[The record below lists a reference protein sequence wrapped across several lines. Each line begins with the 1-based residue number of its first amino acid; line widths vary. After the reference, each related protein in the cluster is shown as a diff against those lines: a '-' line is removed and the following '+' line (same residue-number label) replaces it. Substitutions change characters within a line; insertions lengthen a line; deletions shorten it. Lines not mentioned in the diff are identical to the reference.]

1 MNMEGILFRLIDTA
15 GIRET
20 EQHIESLGIER
31 SQQKIK
37 EASIVLCLGDAT
49 DQNNLSETQ
58 KWTEDLS
65 ATYPD
70 KKIMRLINKEDLS
83 SAHGAKGISLSAK
96 NGTGIE
102 DLKSEMVKAVLGE
115 MDLENDTIIAN
126 ARHHEALLQTAEALE
141 KANTGLHDGTTGDF
155 IAMDIRQAM
164 FHLGSITGDISTDDL
179 LGNIFSKFCIG
190 K

>member
-1 MNMEGILFRLIDTA
+1 MKNDV
-15 GIRET
+15 
-20 EQHIESLGIER
+20 
-31 SQQKIK
+31 K
-37 EASIVLCLGDAT
+37 E
-49 DQNNLSETQ
+49 
-58 KWTEDLS
+58 
-65 ATYPD
+65 
-70 KKIMRLINKEDLS
+70 
-83 SAHGAKGISLSAK
+83 GISLSAK
-96 NGTGIE
+96 EGIGI
-102 DLKSEMVKAVLGE
+102 DALQAEMVKAVVGE

-126 ARHHEALLQTAEALE
+126 ARHHEALIKTAEALE